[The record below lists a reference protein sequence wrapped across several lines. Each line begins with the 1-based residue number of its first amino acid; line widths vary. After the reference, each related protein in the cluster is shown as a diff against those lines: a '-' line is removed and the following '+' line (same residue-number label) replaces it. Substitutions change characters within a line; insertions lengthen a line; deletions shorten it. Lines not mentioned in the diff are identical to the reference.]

1 MDRAEIEKLI
11 ETLEQGR
18 LDERLPVGQ
27 ARSEDIA
34 QALGGMDDEA
44 RDLILGLL
52 DDEKAAEVLAASDE
66 NVQEDLAERIP
77 RERLV
82 RLLDEMD
89 PDDAADIVAYVPEEA
104 QATVLSGLER
114 EHGAEVR
121 QLQRYEPESA
131 GGVMT
136 TDVVAV
142 ESSATARDA
151 LMHVG
156 EADQPEVIGTIFVTD
171 AGGSLLGV
179 VSLKDL
185 LTTDL
190 ETPVG
195 TFMDADVISVG
206 VDEDQE
212 EAARL
217 VDHYGLTSIPV
228 VDAAGHLKGVITVDD
243 IIDVLEEEA
252 SEDMMRMAGTAV
264 THPMTETLMTRL
276 RARAPWLSITL
287 GGTFMA
293 GLLLEFIER
302 TWFPSQV
309 DQLVGAVANVGGDK
323 ATAYKMLLY
332 YIPLIG
338 GMAGN
343 VGTQSSTIM
352 VRGFAT
358 GEVDPNRPGRVL
370 GDEMI
375 LALMIGVLSGLAVGV
390 LVAMTHPAMS
400 GLGVI
405 VGVALPCAILCA
417 AAAGTLVPFA
427 CHKIK
432 VDPAY
437 AAGPFLLTLNDLA
450 AYVIYFWVAVS
461 LMSQLSLVSS

>member
-1 MDRAEIEKLI
+1 MDRAEIDKLI
-11 ETLEQGR
+11 ETLEQGQ
-18 LDERLPVGQ
+18 LHDSLPAGQ

-34 QALGGMDDEA
+34 QALGALDEDA
-44 RDLILGLL
+44 RDLVLGLL
-52 DDEKAAEVLAASDE
+52 DDTKAAEVLAASDE
-66 NVQEDLAERIP
+66 NVQEDMAPRLT

-89 PDDAADIVAYVPEEA
+89 PDDAADIVAHLPEDA
-104 QATVLSGLER
+104 QATVLAGLER
-114 EHGAEVR
+114 EHGNEVR

-142 ESSATARDA
+142 ETSATARDA

-156 EADQPEVIGTIFVTD
+156 AADQPEVIGTVFVVD
-171 AGGSLLGV
+171 VGGRLVGV

-190 ETPVG
+190 ETTVG
-195 TFMDADVISVG
+195 GFMDTDVISVG

-264 THPMTETLMTRL
+264 THPMTETVMARL

-287 GGTFMA
+287 FGTFLA

-302 TWFPSQV
+302 TWFASQV
-309 DQLVGAVANVGGDK
+309 DQLVRSVADVGGDK

-358 GEVDPNRPGRVL
+358 GEVDPTRPRRVL
-370 GDEMI
+370 GDEML
-375 LALMIGVLSGLAVGV
+375 LALMIGVASGAIVGV
-390 LVAMTHPAMS
+390 LVGMTHPTMA

-405 VGVALPCAILCA
+405 VGAALPCAILCA

-427 CHKIK
+427 CHKIQ

-450 AYVIYFWVAVS
+450 AYVIYFWVAVTLMGS
-461 LMSQLSLVSS
+461 LGLVVP